1 MKSIEL
7 QVPLILTRMARYWNH
22 VTESSSSVIQDTLK
36 HSKQLQ
42 REAKTSWLKSSV
54 KILELIYNLNLRK
67 G

>member
-7 QVPLILTRMARYWNH
+7 QVPLILTRVVRYWNH
-22 VTESSSSVIQDTLK
+22 VTESSSFVIQDTLK

-54 KILELIYNLNLRK
+54 KF
-67 G
+67 